1 MTGKR
6 VHYSYLD
13 AAREVLRRQGG
24 AMHYD
29 SIGIAAVNLGLLN
42 TKSRDPA
49 KQMGVALCQ
58 DVANAK
64 GSDFRRVRPGVFEL
78 AEHSNLDTPLG
89 RYDSLGQ
96 RIADLGVRLQLAD
109 DAAVL
114 RRTLWVV
121 RKCLELKGESEALQV
136 KGTWVALDPRG
147 SCGEGLSNW
156 TRYGGDS
163 GVELYLNLP
172 GSLSREYGVVARSL
186 GVNLRTAVAFAVSL
200 FEQLLDLTQAR
211 QVEVKGHGGR
221 TGTIWLR

>member
-29 SIGIAAVNLGLLN
+29 SIGMAALKLGLLN
-42 TKSRDPA
+42 TKSQDPA

-58 DVANAK
+58 DVASAR

-78 AEHSNLDTPLG
+78 AEHSNLDVPLG
-89 RYDSLGQ
+89 RYDFLGR
-96 RIADLGVRLQLAD
+96 RIANLGMRLQLAD

-114 RRTLWVV
+114 RRALWVV
-121 RKCLELKGESEALQV
+121 RKCLELKGEWEAIQIE
-136 KGTWVALDPRG
+136 GTWVALDPNAL
-147 SCGEGLSNW
+147 CGKGLSNW
-156 TRYGGDS
+156 TRRQGDGG
-163 GVELYLNLP
+163 GELSLNLSE
-172 GSLSREYGVVARSL
+172 SLAREYGTVARSL
-186 GVNLRTAVAFAVSL
+186 GLSLRPAVAFAISL
-200 FEQLLDLTQAR
+200 FEQLMDLTQAR
-211 QVEVKGHGGR
+211 RVEVSGQGG